1 MKLGLDIDDSIEK
14 FLDDIFAVRLER
26 LVEFFELLFSLLVY
40 GVLRVGG

>member
-14 FLDDIFAVRLER
+14 LVDDLFAVRLEG
-26 LVEFFELLFSLLVY
+26 LVELFELLFSLLVY